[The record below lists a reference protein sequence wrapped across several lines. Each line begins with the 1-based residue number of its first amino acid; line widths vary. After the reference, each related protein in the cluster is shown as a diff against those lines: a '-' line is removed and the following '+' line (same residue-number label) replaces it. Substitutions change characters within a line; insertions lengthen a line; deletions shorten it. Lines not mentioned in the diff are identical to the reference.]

1 MRARTSARVSS
12 LSLPVD
18 SRSSVEFRGF
28 RSRTP
33 LLSLSAGR
41 VLVTLTLPERL
52 RAEDVEFARR
62 LAEQTAA
69 YAVEGGAHVSGRPA
83 SLDGFGSGGV
93 SGATFGALSVHLGAE
108 ARIGC
113 HAYPDRGRSYSSTGW
128 ASA

>member
-1 MRARTSARVSS
+1 MTPRTSARVSS

-69 YAVEGGAHVSGRPA
+69 YAVEVERMYRGARRHST
-83 SLDGFGSGGV
+83 GSGV
-93 SGATFGALSVHLGAE
+93 AV
-108 ARIGC
+108 
-113 HAYPDRGRSYSSTGW
+113 
-128 ASA
+128 